1 LGELGAAGAQDADEI
16 CADFEKTESKKHRL
30 FDTYLSERRAF
41 MMAADYTHSIKL
53 YGQLPVFTSAGRS
66 LAQLYR
72 LKVSA
77 QLKEEIDGL
86 LPPYLQA
93 LTDAMGRVE
102 QGVKSTS
109 DDTIL
114 LNDEVELDWLRT
126 MLTEAVHAMSVIFQL
141 ADKLGDE
148 FASWNCVSQWFGMM
162 EKYNFFDQ
170 LQPVRFNS
178 VLRFQDLVL
187 TSVDS

>member
-1 LGELGAAGAQDADEI
+1 
-16 CADFEKTESKKHRL
+16 
-30 FDTYLSERRAF
+30 
-41 MMAADYTHSIKL
+41 
-53 YGQLPVFTSAGRS
+53 
-66 LAQLYR
+66 
-72 LKVSA
+72 
-77 QLKEEIDGL
+77 
-86 LPPYLQA
+86 
-93 LTDAMGRVE
+93 MGRVE